1 MGRGCTYPGIFTPG
15 FTAARRLLL
24 PGDGREVAPEG
35 PGDLAQQGV
44 PPPGAI
50 SQGEVRH
57 QPGAGGQA
65 HPVKPAGKLPVYPQG
80 QGIGGHVIVVSRVL
94 PENPVELLPVHGAQ
108 VPPQAQESR
117 EDCRPSSLR
126 RPPKRTR
133 RPKRHWTRQHTRA
146 SPRHPAR
153 SPVARRKMQE
163 ARARSPGPPLPGQEA
178 AEAVLEEPGRCGPAQ
193 APQDHQGNP
202 PGRPRRPQVAR
213 CHTGPQAHEASQE
226 PDPKGTAARL
236 ELALDPG
243 EAAAVS
249 SRLPIES

>member
-1 MGRGCTYPGIFTPG
+1 MGPGEPVWAGRVRLPPGIFTPG
-15 FTAARRLLL
+15 LPLPCRLLL
-24 PGDGREVAPEG
+24 PGGGREVAPEG

-117 EDCRPSSLR
+117 EGL
-126 RPPKRTR
+126 
-133 RPKRHWTRQHTRA
+133 
-146 SPRHPAR
+146 
-153 SPVARRKMQE
+153 
-163 ARARSPGPPLPGQEA
+163 PPLLTAPPAKEDQKAQKTLDEAAHQGKPQAPGQESRGQ
-178 AEAVLEEPGRCGPAQ
+178 EEDAGG
-193 APQDHQGNP
+193 QG
-202 PGRPRRPQVAR
+202 QK
-213 CHTGPQAHEASQE
+213 S
-226 PDPKGTAARL
+226 
-236 ELALDPG
+236 
-243 EAAAVS
+243 
-249 SRLPIES
+249 ESNKK